1 MTSFVFA
8 TGQET
13 GFKSA
18 YREPMKRGDLN
29 LYVTSLDASERFYSR
44 TLDFRLDDGND
55 ISRTMRSGDVAI
67 TLFLAK
73 AGPAPSR
80 GSTPM
85 ITADLM
91 VSDLDSILSGFEAA
105 GGNVESVSDWEH
117 GRFALVTDPDGIGW
131 ELIEGAG
138 AT

>member
-1 MTSFVFA
+1 
-8 TGQET
+8 
-13 GFKSA
+13 
-18 YREPMKRGDLN
+18 MKRGDLN
-29 LYVTSLDASERFYSR
+29 LYVTNLDAAERFYSK
-44 TLDFRLDDGND
+44 TLGFRLDQGDD

-73 AGPAPSR
+73 AGPAPAR

-91 VSDLDSILSGFEAA
+91 VSDLDSILPGFEAA
-105 GGNVESVSDWEH
+105 GGTVESIADWEH
-117 GRFALVTDPDGIGW
+117 GRFAIVTDADGIGW

-138 AT
+138 